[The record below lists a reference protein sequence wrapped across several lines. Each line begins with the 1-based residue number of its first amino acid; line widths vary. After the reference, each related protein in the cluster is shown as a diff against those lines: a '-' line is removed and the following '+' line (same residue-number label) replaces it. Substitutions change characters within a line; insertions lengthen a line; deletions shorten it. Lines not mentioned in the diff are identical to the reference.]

1 LDTPLWET
9 VAARFPWLLGLML
22 VQSASGWVI
31 EAFEGLISDHVVLAA
46 FLTMLVGGG
55 GNSSGQTIAEL
66 VRRLGAGEVAPSDF
80 PRVFARE
87 VSVGIILAL
96 GLGLCTFP
104 RVRLLSIKADSVD
117 AIAIALSYTLI
128 VVLANAIAVVTVLT
142 LDRYGHAAVGSPP
155 VVQVLVDVLGIT
167 VACFV
172 ALIVYSL
179 APDAADAPIANGRAG
194 DGWPPRPA

>member
-1 LDTPLWET
+1 

-31 EAFEGLISDHVVLAA
+31 EAFEGLISNHVVLAA

-66 VRRLGAGEVAPSDF
+66 VRRLGAGEISPSDF
-80 PRVFARE
+80 PRLFMRE
-87 VSVGIILAL
+87 VSVGIALAL

-104 RVRLLSIKADSVD
+104 RVRLLSLKADSVD
-117 AIAIALSYTLI
+117 AVAIAIAYMLI
-128 VVLANAIAVVTVLT
+128 VVLANAIAVFTVLA
-142 LDRYGHAAVGSPP
+142 LDRYGYAAVGSPP

-172 ALIVYSL
+172 ALLVYSI
-179 APDAADAPIANGRAG
+179 APGDAEAPIV
-194 DGWPPRPA
+194 DGQPG